1 MSFSY
6 QPCQMLYDLWIQ
18 SANRYGHEIAVHEM
32 GLGRKWEFAE
42 LRQMVEKAE
51 PAEAPV
57 MARSGEMEFF
67 VQLLRAWKYGQP
79 AVLLERGAEMVALP
93 EEILSDCALIKISPQ
108 ENGESRAIC
117 FTAAQICADAG
128 RIVSAMGMH
137 PNSPN
142 LAAISMAH
150 SYGFSSI
157 VMPMILHGVPLVA
170 LAAPFP
176 ALVESVLRAHSN
188 LTVSAV
194 PAMWRAWQKAGVLRS
209 LAPGTIRLCV
219 SAGAPLAIDLERSIY
234 EECGLKVHNFYGASE
249 CGAISWDAANI
260 PRIRADD
267 LGSPFPGVG
276 VTVTTLGELLVESD
290 AVAASVGGKFLVRD
304 QVLLQDGRLHLVR
317 SNPHV
322 FNIAGRKIAIKK
334 IELALQS
341 VPGVVRSRVVG
352 LPSADLERVTDVAA
366 LVEMEPSLSLAE
378 IKIQAAKILERW
390 AMPRRWW
397 EHAPEG
403 MWSASVDELNRR
415 WPHHH

>member
-18 SANRYGHEIAVHEM
+18 LATRHCRETAVHEM
-32 GLGRKWEFAE
+32 GSGREWKYAE
-42 LRQMVEKAE
+42 IHAMVEASS
-51 PAEAPV
+51 PVEAPV
-57 MARSGEMEFF
+57 WARSGDMEFF
-67 VQLLRAWKYGQP
+67 IELLRAWKYGQP
-79 AVLLERGAEMVALP
+79 AVLLERGAEMAALP
-93 EEILSDCALIKISPQ
+93 EEIPSGCALIKISPQ
-108 ENGESRAIC
+108 ENGESRAIF
-117 FTAAQICADAG
+117 FTAEQICADAG
-128 RIVSAMGMH
+128 RIVSAMEMH

-176 ALVESVLRAHSN
+176 AMVESVLRAHSN

-209 LAPGTIRLCV
+209 LASGMIRLCV
-219 SAGAPLAIDLERSIY
+219 SAGAPLALDLERSMY
-234 EECGLKVHNFYGASE
+234 EECGLKIHNFYGASE
-249 CGAISWDAANI
+249 CGAISWDATDT
-260 PRIRADD
+260 PRNRADD

-276 VTVTTLGELLVESD
+276 VTVTSSGELLVESD
-290 AVAASVGGKFLVRD
+290 AVAASLGGKFLVQD
-304 QVLLQDGRLHLVR
+304 QILLQDGRLHLLR
-317 SNPHV
+317 PNPHI
-322 FNIAGRKIAIKK
+322 FNIAGRKIAIKT

-341 VPGVVRSRVVG
+341 IPGVVRSRVVG

-366 LVEMEPSLSLAE
+366 LVEIEPAVSLAE
-378 IKIQAAKILERW
+378 IKNQAGKALERW

-397 EHAPEG
+397 DHAPEG
-403 MWSASVDELNRR
+403 MWSASMNELNLC